1 MHQPLLVAEPL
12 FVSFQQ
18 VCVRQTTAGS
28 RLVSRMADLMRG
40 VTRVV
45 LRVLRALN
53 NLVHVPVLEYVL
65 SLGFW
70 GLMML
75 LGPVRLV
82 FYLLLGVVDVC
93 SGYVWWTYDEPT
105 DDRPI
110 VITGCDTGFG
120 HDLAVALN
128 GAGWRVYAGCRSEE
142 DMASLS
148 AKCAGGKLTAV
159 MLDVTNNEHVQ
170 ALRKRLEKECPKGLY
185 ALVNNA
191 GKHERGKR
199 TGICMFV

>member
-1 MHQPLLVAEPL
+1 MPVVMDMAMSLL
-12 FVSFQQ
+12 Q
-18 VCVRQTTAGS
+18 V
-28 RLVSRMADLMRG
+28 
-40 VTRVV
+40 
-45 LRVLRALN
+45 LN
-53 NLVHVPVLEYVL
+53 DLVHLPVIEYVL
-65 SLGFW
+65 YFAFVMLQL
-70 GLMML
+70 LMVPSHIL
-75 LGPVRLV
+75 CFLA
-82 FYLLLGVVDVC
+82 LGVVDVC

-110 VITGCDTGFG
+110 VITGCSRGLG

-128 GAGWRVYAGCRSEE
+128 AAGWRVYAGCRSEK

-191 GKHERGKR
+191 GKQL
-199 TGICMFV
+199 